1 MQNRQ
6 YSPHPVLSDYVQYLW
21 TSERDFLPP
30 LDVLDVL
37 PDSFIELIFSSG
49 SRCWID
55 DGQTA
60 RDLPHCY
67 LVGMLDQPFRLRAD
81 GPVQT
86 VAARFFAWGLHPL
99 LGRALERPPTG
110 MHDLDACW
118 PDLAAQIVQAVR
130 QDDGDLAVAHLHD
143 FLIAQAQRVQF
154 DQNALRAARLL
165 FRQQGQVK
173 IRDLAVSCHVSRR
186 QLERTFSEAVGTSPK
201 ALARK
206 MRFEHARDYL
216 WRTLDC
222 DLATLAHSCGYADQA
237 HLTREFK
244 RFSNRTPGQ
253 FVAETRATRELLRTY
268 GVAFVQDRTTII

>member
-6 YSPHPVLSDYVQYLW
+6 YSPHPVLSDYVQCLW
-21 TSERDFLPP
+21 TSERNFLSP
-30 LDVLDVL
+30 LDVL

-49 SRCWID
+49 GRCWID

-60 RDLPHCY
+60 RDLPRCY

-99 LGRALERPPTG
+99 LGRAIKRPPTG
-110 MHDLDACW
+110 MHDLDAYW
-118 PDLAAQIVQAVR
+118 PDLAAQIAQAVR

-143 FLIAQAQRVQF
+143 FLIAQALRVQF
-154 DQNALRAARLL
+154 DQNALHAARLL
-165 FRQQGQVK
+165 LGRQGQVK
-173 IRDLAVSCHVSRR
+173 IGDLADSCHVSRR
-186 QLERTFSEAVGTSPK
+186 QLERTFRAVVGISPK

-206 MRFEHARDYL
+206 MRFEHVRDHL
-216 WRTLDC
+216 WRTPDC

-244 RFSNRTPGQ
+244 RFSHRTPGQ
-253 FVAETRATRELLRTY
+253 FVADMRATRKLLRTY
-268 GVAFVQDRTTII
+268 GVAFVQDRTTIV